1 MCAGIRHITKCI
13 LHPQKIQ
20 QTMTRT
26 TLGSEM
32 ACSQVQFSR
41 SWAPSASPGV
51 SCFFINIFAILGG
64 FGDMILVYLPWM
76 VPANC
81 SIDQPWEA
89 HLAYSLVLVMAAP
102 LLGVNGAMT
111 TSTKAP
117 EIPVIQVGGAPG
129 RLYSYFTTILG
140 AADQYLDN
148 NTAAMAR
155 ACQFPLWPAML
166 AAYLVSL
173 VLQALGASMMV
184 WYYSNTG
191 VGKALLMVFVT
202 ISGVNPDGFAR
213 HPDSI
218 AAGKSLAITRFL
230 TESIPQAVL
239 QIMFAIHKSK
249 SQTGLLMVCMS
260 VIFSLLMAGKSCVAA
275 IGPRKEARDAN
286 RFDRV
291 VAT

>member
-1 MCAGIRHITKCI
+1 MTPTTA
-13 LHPQKIQ
+13 HPQKIQ

-26 TLGSEM
+26 TIGSEM

-81 SIDQPWEA
+81 SIGQPWEA

-102 LLGVNGAMT
+102 MLGFSMSDA
-111 TSTKAP
+111 AP
-117 EIPVIQVGGAPG
+117 EIPVIHVGGAPG
-129 RLYSYFTTILG
+129 RLYYYCTTVLG

-173 VLQALGASMMV
+173 VLQALGASMTG
-184 WYYSNTG
+184 WYYNNDG
-191 VGKALLMVFVT
+191 FQALFIALITV
-202 ISGVNPDGFAR
+202 SGVNPDGLAR
-213 HPDSI
+213 DGDDGSI
-218 AAGKSLAITRFL
+218 AAGKSLAMTRFL

-239 QIMFAIHKSK
+239 QVMFAIHKSK
-249 SQTGLLMVCMS
+249 SETGLLMVCTS
-260 VIFSLLMAGKSCVAA
+260 VTFSLLMAGKSCFAAA
-275 IGPRKEARDAN
+275 IHYTQDLDVHRIVP
-286 RFDRV
+286 
-291 VAT
+291 T